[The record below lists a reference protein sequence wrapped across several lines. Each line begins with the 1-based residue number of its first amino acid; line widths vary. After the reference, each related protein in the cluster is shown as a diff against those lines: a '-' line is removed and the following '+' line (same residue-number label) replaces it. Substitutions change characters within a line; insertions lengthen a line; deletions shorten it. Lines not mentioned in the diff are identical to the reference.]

1 MMNDS
6 THLTIISTKIR
17 QDDAGRYCLNDCHRA
32 SQLGADKRPSKW
44 LVTEQA
50 KALIA
55 ELKVSPNSGL
65 PLNIVKTGDNLQRG
79 TYAAKELVYAYA
91 MWISPTFHLTVIRA
105 FDNLVQGNIQATSPE
120 TLMARALQ
128 LADKTIKDHKAQLE
142 VALPKATAFD
152 ELANTEGLFTLRDS
166 AKLCGWPEK
175 LFIQK
180 LIQSPVKW
188 LYVHS
193 SSGRKL
199 AYAGPIKA
207 GYMDVKQVTVFHK
220 TTGRETYGQ
229 PMITQKGLTK
239 LAAQLGIFAPK
250 KESAHA

>member
-1 MMNDS
+1 MKNDTVIPFS
-6 THLTIISTKIR
+6 FEGKSVRVVTRNNEPHWMLTDVCQVLGITNTGNASSRLDHDEKATIHITDSGNLNAERTIINESGLWSLVLTSRK
-17 QDDAGRYCLNDCHRA
+17 AEA
-32 SQLGADKRPSKW
+32 KRFKKW
-44 LVTEQA
+44 LTSEVIPSIR
-50 KALIA
+50 KHGGYM
-55 ELKVSPNSGL
+55 VSHEDD
-65 PLNIVKTGDNLQRG
+65 T
-79 TYAAKELVYAYA
+79 
-91 MWISPTFHLTVIRA
+91 
-105 FDNLVQGNIQATSPE
+105 PE

-128 LADKTIKDHKAQLE
+128 LADKTIKDHQAQLE

-180 LIQSPVKW
+180 LIQSPIKW

-229 PMITQKGLTK
+229 PMITQKGLTTLSAK
-239 LAAQLGIFAPK
+239 LGTFAPQ
-250 KESAHA
+250 KEKAA